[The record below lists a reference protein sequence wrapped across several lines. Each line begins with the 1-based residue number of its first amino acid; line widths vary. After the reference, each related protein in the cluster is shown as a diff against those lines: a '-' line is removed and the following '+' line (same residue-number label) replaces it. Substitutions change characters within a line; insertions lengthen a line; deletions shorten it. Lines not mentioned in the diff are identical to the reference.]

1 MKKSK
6 RKTGLTFKPV
16 ISRYGDYITKEL
28 KYPEIKNSGVEEKL
42 EIEKRVYGTKLLTN
56 KNMKG

>member
-16 ISRYGDYITKEL
+16 ISGYEDYQKKEL
-28 KYPEIKNSGVEEKL
+28 KYPGIKNCGVEEKL
-42 EIEKRVYGTKLLTN
+42 EIEKKVLWNEIVN
-56 KNMKG
+56 K

>member
-42 EIEKRVYGTKLLTN
+42 EIEKKVLWNETVN
-56 KNMKG
+56 K